1 MEYYSFNKYMRDRFG
16 TKVYKIA
23 LDAGLTCPNRD
34 GTIDTRGCIFCSEG
48 GSGEFAQKITLE
60 NVKEQLE
67 NAKKSMVDVLNM
79 NPSVNLMGT
88 ADLSVAYS
96 KDFTRLVVSGQ
107 EKDLQERVLLSQD
120 IAALL
125 ILQIM
130 NGVSCDDAQ
139 AALELNYTDTGKQ
152 EVKELNCYNY

>member
-67 NAKKSMVDVLNM
+67 NAKKRIEKKNKGGKYMAYFQAFSTHMV
-79 NPSVNLMGT
+79 
-88 ADLSVAYS
+88 
-96 KDFTRLVVSGQ
+96 Q
-107 EKDLQERVLLSQD
+107 
-120 IAALL
+120 
-125 ILQIM
+125 
-130 NGVSCDDAQ
+130 
-139 AALELNYTDTGKQ
+139 
-152 EVKELNCYNY
+152 

>member
-1 MEYYSFNKYMRDRFG
+1 M
-16 TKVYKIA
+16 
-23 LDAGLTCPNRD
+23 
-34 GTIDTRGCIFCSEG
+34 
-48 GSGEFAQKITLE
+48 
-60 NVKEQLE
+60 E

-152 EVKELNCYNY
+152 EVKELAYFLTPTPTAWFFPVLYSLPRPLLATFLHLSLPIWVFPYSSSSKIFLAHTGSIASK

>member
-67 NAKKSMVDVLNM
+67 NAKE
-79 NPSVNLMGT
+79 
-88 ADLSVAYS
+88 
-96 KDFTRLVVSGQ
+96 RI
-107 EKDLQERVLLSQD
+107 EKK
-120 IAALL
+120 
-125 ILQIM
+125 
-130 NGVSCDDAQ
+130 N
-139 AALELNYTDTGKQ
+139 
-152 EVKELNCYNY
+152 